1 MNVRRRAFAALL
13 ALGAL
18 SATPALAQQHEAAGH
33 TILYSVLPTDQLH
46 PEVARR
52 YGIERS
58 DRMGLLTVIV
68 RRKDAAAGDPAVA
81 ARLGG
86 TVQNLLGEPRTL
98 RFEEVRGED
107 TIDYLATFPLRRP
120 DTLRFALD
128 VMPED
133 GKAEAVRFQREF
145 PAD

>member
-1 MNVRRRAFAALL
+1 MSARRPILLAGFALAALA
-13 ALGAL
+13 ALPT
-18 SATPALAQQHEAAGH
+18 SAQQHEAADH
-33 TILYSVLPTDQLH
+33 SILYSVLPTDQLNA
-46 PEVARR
+46 EVARR

-58 DRMGLLTVIV
+58 DRRGLLTVIV

-81 ARLGG
+81 ARITG
-86 TVQNLLGEPRTL
+86 TVQNLLGEPQTL

-107 TIDYLATFPLRRP
+107 TVDYLATFPLRRP

-128 VMPED
+128 VTPEG
-133 GKAEAVRFQREF
+133 GKAETVQFQREF